1 MNKILSL
8 KGIFLS
14 IKRRTKEKIKY
25 NAAIANKQILKISA
39 VPIVVASFFYGLS
52 PKIPKNQ
59 VLYLYKPGF
68 IFFSHQL
75 CELLP

>member
-14 IKRRTKEKIKY
+14 TKRRTKEKIKY

-39 VPIVVASFFYGLS
+39 VPIDVASFFTD
-52 PKIPKNQ
+52 
-59 VLYLYKPGF
+59 
-68 IFFSHQL
+68 
-75 CELLP
+75 